1 MTTLTPRQHQTITLA
16 AAGNTNQQIGRHLG
30 IHPTTV
36 DRHLAAA
43 YKTLGARDRAH
54 AVALAI
60 HHGSITLAEL
70 ATIADQEPTP

>member
-1 MTTLTPRQHQTITLA
+1 MTALTPRQHQALTLA
-16 AAGNTNQQIGRHLG
+16 AAGNTNRQIGQRLG

-60 HHGSITLAEL
+60 HHGWITLAEL
-70 ATIADQEPTP
+70 ATIANQEPAP